1 MEGLQGL
8 LWRACEWPQT
18 WRWRSRRGKLR
29 QQLEGLQ
36 REQQGQ
42 ECRGNSIGVGSMEL
56 ELLEFQMELEQSR
69 YKSTGWADEKWWLKA
84 EEQRRREYDE
94 AKGWEWVLR

>member
-1 MEGLQGL
+1 
-8 LWRACEWPQT
+8 
-18 WRWRSRRGKLR
+18 
-29 QQLEGLQ
+29 
-36 REQQGQ
+36 
-42 ECRGNSIGVGSMEL
+42 MEL